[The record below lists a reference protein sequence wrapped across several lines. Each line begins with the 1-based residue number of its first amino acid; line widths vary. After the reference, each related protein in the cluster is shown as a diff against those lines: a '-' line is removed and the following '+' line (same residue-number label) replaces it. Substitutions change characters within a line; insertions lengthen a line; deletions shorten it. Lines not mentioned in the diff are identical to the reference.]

1 VGVERAIRFI
11 SDVHFPS
18 GGAREFLDFLRE
30 TAECASRGECGTLY
44 VLGDL
49 FGFWYEAGGRPPP
62 GFDEILAG
70 MRDAV
75 SRGLRIVVL
84 RGNRDFL
91 LGPAFTRS
99 TGAELAPD
107 ELEIT
112 LGGTRVHLTHGDVL
126 ATGDHRYQL
135 WRRLSRGLTFKR
147 IANGLPRWLAD
158 RVARAFRLGSE
169 FEKGVKKRTSMYYSA
184 AALGTRIAA
193 GADVVIAGHVHEPE
207 EREIEAGDRT
217 GRLVVLGPWDEG
229 RGVYAE
235 WSGGSLRLVR

>member
-1 VGVERAIRFI
+1 VDDEPAARFI

-18 GGAREFLDFLRE
+18 GGARAFLDFLAE
-30 TAECASRGECGTLY
+30 TAERASRGACRTLY

-62 GFDEILAG
+62 GFDEVLAG

-91 LGPAFTRS
+91 MGPAFTRA
-99 TGAELAPD
+99 TGAEFAPD
-107 ELEIT
+107 EFEIA
-112 LGGTRVHLTHGDVL
+112 LGGKRIHLTHGDVL

-147 IANGLPRWLAD
+147 IANGLPRRLAD

-184 AALGTRIAA
+184 AALGARVAA
-193 GADVVIAGHVHEPE
+193 GADVIVAGHVHEAE
-207 EREIEAGDRT
+207 EREIEAGGRT
-217 GRLVVLGPWDEG
+217 ARLVVLGPWDEG
-229 RGVYAE
+229 RGAYAE
-235 WSGGSLRLVR
+235 WSDGELRLVR